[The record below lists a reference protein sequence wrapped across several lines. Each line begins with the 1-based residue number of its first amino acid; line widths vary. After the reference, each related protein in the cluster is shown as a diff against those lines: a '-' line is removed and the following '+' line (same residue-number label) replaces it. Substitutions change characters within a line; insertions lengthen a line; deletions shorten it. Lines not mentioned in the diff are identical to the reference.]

1 VLDVEPPDAVTLVVG
16 PVGGWTPEEIE
27 AAGVVCRLV
36 TMGRRTLRAD
46 AMGLIAIS
54 AAFARW
60 REF

>member
-1 VLDVEPPDAVTLVVG
+1 VG
-16 PVGGWTPEEIE
+16 PEGGWMPEEIE
-27 AAGVVCRLV
+27 AAAVVCRLV

-54 AAFARW
+54 AMYSRW